1 MVNADKVSGYAAEP
15 VAWAVGAGLISGSEV
30 TVNGVAAKD
39 LNPRGN
45 TTRAQVATILQRFC
59 EKTDETPDEEPINV
73 EDVYGLKIA
82 FEKETDISIYEIYL
96 DADTTGKDDIGE
108 YVEPVI
114 LQPSEEVTTPSNIA
128 LGKPVT
134 VSGTSDGDKS
144 GVNDGT
150 DAKWDSDPIKGSN
163 AKENSWVYV
172 DLGADKTS
180 IFDFMKIKY
189 FNKIYPTLM
198 EVQISND
205 GKNWVTVSE
214 FTREHNGTTYPVVD
228 DVYEP
233 ALTARYVRLFFEE
246 LNSAAAGNG
255 VGVIE
260 WEIQGITLSNV
271 SVKSVA
277 AVDGIQAAV
286 NTSAANLN
294 LPSFVKVVLKQSVV
308 GDVEVLVPVTWD
320 TANYNGSAAG
330 TYTLEGTL
338 NLPGTVSNSG
348 ALKASVKVTVQ

>member
-1 MVNADKVSGYAAEP
+1 MGMSPAFITKGDNNDAVDEQLVEYDDIIGKVVLTLP
-15 VAWAVGAGLISGSEV
+15 KLGAIMALLKKWRDTAYSE
-30 TVNGVAAKD
+30 TANKGD
-39 LNPRGN
+39 
-45 TTRAQVATILQRFC
+45 LQRFWNAYF
-59 EKTDETPDEEPINV
+59 EAETE
-73 EDVYGLKIA
+73 IA
-82 FEKETDISIYEIYL
+82 LYEIYL
-96 DADTTGKDDIGE
+96 DYEDYSGDIGE
-108 YVEPVI
+108 YVEPII
-114 LQPSEEVTTPSNIA
+114 LQPSEEVTAPSNIA
-128 LGKPVT
+128 FGKPVT
-134 VSGTSDGDKS
+134 VSGTSDGDKA

-180 IFDFMKIKY
+180 IFDSMKIKY

-205 GKNWVTVSE
+205 GKNWTTVSK
-214 FTREHNGTTYPVVD
+214 FTREHNGATYPVVD
-228 DVYEP
+228 DIYEP

-255 VGVIE
+255 VGVVE

-277 AVDGIQAAV
+277 KVNGIQAAL
-286 NTSAANLN
+286 NTSAADLN
-294 LPSFVKVVLKQSVV
+294 LPILAKVVLKQNVV
-308 GDVEVLVPVTWD
+308 GDLEVLVPVTWD
-320 TANYNGSAAG
+320 TTNYNGSTAG

-338 NLPGTVSNSG
+338 NLPGTVSNSSE
-348 ALKASVKVTVQ
+348 LKASVTVTVQ